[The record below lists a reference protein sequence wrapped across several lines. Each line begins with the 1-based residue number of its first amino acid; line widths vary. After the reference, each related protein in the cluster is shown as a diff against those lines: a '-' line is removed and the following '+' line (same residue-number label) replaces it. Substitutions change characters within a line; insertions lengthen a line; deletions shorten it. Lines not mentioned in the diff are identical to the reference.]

1 LVTKK
6 KLARAIE
13 ICKENGVTKILLFGS
28 AAKNLHEA
36 RDIDLGVE
44 GISGWEALALAGK
57 IENEIGV
64 DVDIVDITK
73 ESDFINHI
81 KQYGKVIYT

>member
-1 LVTKK
+1 LITKK
-6 KLARAIE
+6 KLNRAIE
-13 ICKENGVTKILLFGS
+13 ICKENGVTRIVLFGS

-44 GISGWEALALAGK
+44 GISGWDALSLAGK

-64 DVDIVDITK
+64 NVDIVDISK
-73 ESDFINHI
+73 ESDFIDHI
-81 KQYGKVIYT
+81 KRYGKLVYA